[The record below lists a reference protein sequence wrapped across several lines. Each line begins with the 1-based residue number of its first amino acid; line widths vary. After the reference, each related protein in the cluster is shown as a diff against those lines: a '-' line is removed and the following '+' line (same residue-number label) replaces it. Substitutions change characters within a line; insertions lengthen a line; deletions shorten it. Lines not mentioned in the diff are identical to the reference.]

1 MKYPEFFD
9 TVETITM
16 HDQLAH
22 FLGTFQEGEV
32 TFSYLDVVKMAG
44 HSCPTV
50 AGAYL
55 MCKEAL
61 KILYPNSIPRRGSV
75 RVTLNGKQSDG
86 VLGVIASVIGNITG
100 AAGEGGF
107 KGLNGN
113 FFRNNLL
120 RFEEGLEGMVEFV
133 RLDTN
138 KGITMNYNPDV
149 VLPDPKIQPLMGKLM
164 RGEGEAKDQEM
175 FGILWQQRVAEIL
188 LNHKA
193 YKGLL
198 VSF

>member
-9 TVETITM
+9 RVETITM
-16 HDQLAH
+16 QDQLAH
-22 FLGTFQEGEV
+22 FLGTFEEGEV

-55 MCKEAL
+55 MSKEAL
-61 KILYPNSIPRRGSV
+61 KLLYPNAMPRRGSI
-75 RVTLNGKQSDG
+75 RVTLNGKQTDG

-113 FFRNNLL
+113 FSRNNLL
-120 RFEEGLEGMVEFV
+120 QFEEGLEGMVEFV
-133 RLDTN
+133 RVDTN
-138 KGITMNYNPDV
+138 KKVTMNYNPDL
-149 VLPDPKIQPLMGKLM
+149 VLPDPKMQPLLGKLM
-164 RGEGEAKDQEM
+164 KGDGDNATQEA
-175 FGILWQQRVAEIL
+175 FGALWQKRVEEIL
-188 LNHKA
+188 TNHEA

>member
-1 MKYPEFFD
+1 MKYPDFFD
-9 TVETITM
+9 HIETITM
-16 HDQLAH
+16 KDQLAH
-22 FLGTFQEGEV
+22 FLGTFEEGEV

-61 KILYPNSIPRRGSV
+61 KLLYPNALPRRGSIS
-75 RVTLNGKQSDG
+75 VTLNGTQDEG

-120 RFEEGLEGMVEFV
+120 KFEEGLEGQVEFV
-133 RLDTN
+133 RVDT
-138 KGITMNYNPDV
+138 KKKVTMNYNPNL
-149 VLPDPKIQPLMGKLM
+149 VLPDAKMQPLMGKLM
-164 RGEGEAKDQEM
+164 KGEGDGKDQEA
-175 FGILWQQRVAEIL
+175 FGVLWQKRVEEIL
-188 LNHKA
+188 TNHKA
-193 YKGLL
+193 YEGLL

>member
-1 MKYPEFFD
+1 MQYPEFFD
-9 TVETITM
+9 RVETITM
-16 HDQLAH
+16 QDQLAH
-22 FLGTFQEGEV
+22 FLGTFEEGEV

-55 MCKEAL
+55 MTKEAL
-61 KILYPNSIPRRGSV
+61 KLLYPSSMPRRGSI
-75 RVTLNGKQSDG
+75 RVTLNGKPNEG

-120 RFEEGLEGMVEFV
+120 SFEEGLEGMVEFV
-133 RLDTN
+133 RVDTQ
-138 KGITMNYNPDV
+138 KKVMMNYNPSL
-149 VLPDPKIQPLMGKLM
+149 VLPDPKMQPLMGELM
-164 RGEGEAKDQEM
+164 NGGGDEKTQQE
-175 FGILWQQRVAEIL
+175 FGRLWQKRVEEIL
-188 LNHKA
+188 LNHQA